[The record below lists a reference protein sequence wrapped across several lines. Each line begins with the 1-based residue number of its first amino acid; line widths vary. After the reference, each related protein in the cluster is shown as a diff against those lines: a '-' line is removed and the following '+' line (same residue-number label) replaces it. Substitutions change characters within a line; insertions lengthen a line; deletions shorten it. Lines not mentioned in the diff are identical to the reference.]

1 MKKKATSQ
9 ILAGLEN
16 KTKVKNIVQYDPRL
30 HTQKLVDNDI
40 TYQISIYDRG
50 PTWVFYIVGGG
61 GRDIFVCVIKN
72 FKFKIIQFSIFLRHL
87 NYIPMLFT
95 YFESLEQRVKLS
107 LIIGKL
113 VLYGY

>member
-40 TYQISIYDRG
+40 TY
-50 PTWVFYIVGGG
+50 
-61 GRDIFVCVIKN
+61 
-72 FKFKIIQFSIFLRHL
+72 
-87 NYIPMLFT
+87 
-95 YFESLEQRVKLS
+95 
-107 LIIGKL
+107 
-113 VLYGY
+113 